1 MKKFILSALAVL
13 CAMQLGAKDY
23 NASLFGIKSN
33 GTTLNTSSIQKAID
47 YIHSEGGGRLVF
59 YVGRYLTGS
68 INLRSNVTIQLNEGA
83 VLLGSTNPY
92 DYPIDSSYCALVRAV
107 KVDNVAITGKGVID
121 GQGREASYNL
131 LDQIQKGII
140 NDPAKYDRPDGSR
153 RARTLYFRE
162 CKDVTIDGITLKNSG
177 DWVQTYDQCDRLK
190 INGITE
196 PGRGAFSGKLCCVIF
211 SPNHLSLVRD
221 GPAERRDFLIPHR
234 LPPERH
240 LCCRPGRLPR
250 RKHCLP

>member
-1 MKKFILSALAVL
+1 M
-13 CAMQLGAKDY
+13 
-23 NASLFGIKSN
+23 
-33 GTTLNTSSIQKAID
+33 
-47 YIHSEGGGRLVF
+47 
-59 YVGRYLTGS
+59 GRYLTGS

-190 INGITE
+190 INGITVDSKLNPATAGVVLE
-196 PGRGAFSGKLCCVIF
+196 GCTNVKLNESFIDVPAAALQTKGAASKGVSVTNSITPNGKKI
-211 SPNHLSLVRD
+211 SP
-221 GPAERRDFLIPHR
+221 
-234 LPPERH
+234 
-240 LCCRPGRLPR
+240 
-250 RKHCLP
+250 RK

>member
-92 DYPIDSSYCALVRAV
+92 DYPIDSSYCALVRHSGWV
-107 KVDNVAITGKGVID
+107 
-121 GQGREASYNL
+121 R
-131 LDQIQKGII
+131 
-140 NDPAKYDRPDGSR
+140 
-153 RARTLYFRE
+153 LYA
-162 CKDVTIDGITLKNSG
+162 L
-177 DWVQTYDQCDRLK
+177 
-190 INGITE
+190 
-196 PGRGAFSGKLCCVIF
+196 
-211 SPNHLSLVRD
+211 
-221 GPAERRDFLIPHR
+221 
-234 LPPERH
+234 
-240 LCCRPGRLPR
+240 
-250 RKHCLP
+250 

>member
-13 CAMQLGAKDY
+13 CTMQLGAKDY

-190 INGITE
+190 INGITVDSKAYWNND
-196 PGRGAFSGKLCCVIF
+196 GLDIVDCRNTTVTDSFSDAT
-211 SPNHLSLVRD
+211 D
-221 GPAERRDFLIPHR
+221 GSI
-234 LPPERH
+234 
-240 LCCRPGRLPR
+240 
-250 RKHCLP
+250 CLK

>member
-83 VLLGSTNPY
+83 VLLGSTNP
-92 DYPIDSSYCALVRAV
+92 V
-107 KVDNVAITGKGVID
+107 
-121 GQGREASYNL
+121 
-131 LDQIQKGII
+131 
-140 NDPAKYDRPDGSR
+140 
-153 RARTLYFRE
+153 
-162 CKDVTIDGITLKNSG
+162 
-177 DWVQTYDQCDRLK
+177 
-190 INGITE
+190 
-196 PGRGAFSGKLCCVIF
+196 
-211 SPNHLSLVRD
+211 
-221 GPAERRDFLIPHR
+221 R
-234 LPPERH
+234 LPDRQF
-240 LCCRPGRLPR
+240 LLRIGAGG
-250 RKHCLP
+250 

>member
-68 INLRSNVTIQLNEGA
+68 INLRANVTIQLNEGA

-162 CKDVTIDGITLKNSG
+162 CKDVTIDGITSVAVNGQDLG
-177 DWVQTYDQCDRLK
+177 FDGYLDIGLYDTMKDLFVNFVGAVVFSTIGYFYIKHRGQGKLAK
-190 INGITE
+190 AFIPTITE
-196 PGRGAFSGKLCCVIF
+196 KESETP
-211 SPNHLSLVRD
+211 SL
-221 GPAERRDFLIPHR
+221 PEN
-234 LPPERH
+234 PPEDSSERE
-240 LCCRPGRLPR
+240 
-250 RKHCLP
+250 